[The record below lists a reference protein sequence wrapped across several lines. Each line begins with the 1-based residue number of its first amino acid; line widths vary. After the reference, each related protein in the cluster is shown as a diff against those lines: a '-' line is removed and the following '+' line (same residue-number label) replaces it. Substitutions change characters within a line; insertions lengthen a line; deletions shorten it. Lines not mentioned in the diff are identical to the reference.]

1 MTEEPESENTENAY
15 EFKLDRSN
23 LYQEETFTDLKTGTV
38 KRFTPIKPDGTPD
51 KSRKTIFAGQA
62 NLYTP
67 HGPLP
72 IQNVIQAKDLSQAFK
87 RFSEAMEEAVK
98 RLVEEASKMKDQKPS
113 PLIQTPESRIIVP

>member
-1 MTEEPESENTENAY
+1 MTEAPESENAEDAY

-23 LYQEETFTDLKTGTV
+23 LYQEETFTDLKVGTV

-51 KSRKTIFAGQA
+51 KSRKTVFAGQTSI
-62 NLYTP
+62 YTP

-72 IQNVIQAKDLSQAFK
+72 IQNVIQAKELAQAFK
-87 RFSEAMEEAVK
+87 RFPEAMQASMN
-98 RLVEEASKMKDQKPS
+98 RLVEEANKLKDQKQS